1 MLRAR
6 LQHLEKGM
14 IPLLHSVK
22 ARQSVS
28 IKSKYHFN
36 RKHYQQSID
45 DAFTQAS
52 KENKE
57 DHNKFKKR
65 WSTKIIQVEIS

>member
-14 IPLLHSVK
+14 IPFLLNVK
-22 ARQSVS
+22 ARQSLS
-28 IKSKYHFN
+28 IESKYHFD

-65 WSTKIIQVEIS
+65 WSTKIAQVETS

>member
-1 MLRAR
+1 MPRAR

-14 IPLLHSVK
+14 RPLRLNVR
-22 ARQSVS
+22 ARQSLS
-28 IKSKYHFN
+28 IESQYHFY

-65 WSTKIIQVEIS
+65 WSTKIAQVETS